1 MIDPELLKLLCCP
14 ETHQGLTPAQ
24 PELLQ
29 RLNRQIA
36 SGTLQ
41 NRSARAV
48 SQELAEALLRED
60 GKVVYPIRDGIPVML
75 LEEGILLG

>member
-1 MIDPELLKLLCCP
+1 MVDPELLKLLCCP
-14 ETHQGLTPAQ
+14 ETHQSLSPAQ

-75 LEEGILLG
+75 LEEGILLA

>member
-1 MIDPELLKLLCCP
+1 MVDPELLKLLCCP
-14 ETHQGLTPAQ
+14 ETHQSLSPAQ

-29 RLNRQIA
+29 RLNHQIA

-41 NRSARAV
+41 NRSARMV